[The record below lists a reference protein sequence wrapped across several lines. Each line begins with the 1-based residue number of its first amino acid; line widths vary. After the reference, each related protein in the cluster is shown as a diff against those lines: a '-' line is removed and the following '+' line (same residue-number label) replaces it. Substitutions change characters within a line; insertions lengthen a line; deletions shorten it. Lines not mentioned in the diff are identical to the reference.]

1 MIKYN
6 TNMDLAFLY
15 ERFLELRSVTTDTR
29 KVKEGDLFFALK
41 GPNFNGNTFADQA
54 LEMGAAFVIVDE
66 PEVVKDDRYLLVA
79 DVLTTLQDL
88 SNLHRR
94 TLGIPILAITGSNGK
109 TTTKEL
115 VNAVMS
121 KKYKTYATV
130 GNLNNHIGIPLTL
143 LAMDES
149 IEFGIVEMG
158 ANHQKEIASYC
169 SFVEPN
175 YGLINNVGKA
185 HLEGFGG
192 FEGVKKGK
200 GELYQYL
207 FETNGIAFIN
217 SKNEHLMEMSP
228 FESPVLYGR
237 NSDFYNAKFLKSD
250 PFVTFIAG
258 NEELVETK
266 LVGDY
271 NFDNILAA
279 LCIGKYFGV
288 PSIAANQAIEQY
300 DPTNNRSQIVKTEK
314 NEVIMDSYN
323 ANPTSMRAAI
333 ENFASMQ
340 KRNKVLIL
348 GDMYELG
355 EESETEHAN
364 IGALL
369 NLLTDSTIIIVG
381 KHMQAA
387 AKECASAHY
396 FETKADAVTYLEAN
410 PLVDRVILLKGSRGM
425 GLESL
430 MPAL

>member
-1 MIKYN
+1 
-6 TNMDLAFLY
+6 MDLAFLY
-15 ERFLELRSVTTDTR
+15 ESFLESRSVTTDTR
-29 KVKEGDLFFALK
+29 KVNTGDLFFALK
-41 GPNFNGNTFADQA
+41 GPNFNGNAFAEKA
-54 LEMGAAFVIVDE
+54 LEMGASFVIVDE
-66 PEVVKDDRYLLVA
+66 AEVVKNDRYILVD

-88 SNLHRR
+88 ANLHRR
-94 TLGIPILAITGSNGK
+94 TLGMPILAITGSNGK

-149 IEFGIVEMG
+149 TEFGIVEMG

-169 SFVEPN
+169 TIVEPN

-192 FEGVKKGK
+192 FEGVKIGK

-207 FETNGIAFIN
+207 FDTNGIAFIH
-217 SKNEHLMEMSP
+217 SKNEDLMGMSP
-228 FESPVLYGR
+228 FESPILYGR
-237 NSDFYNAKFLKSD
+237 NSDFYSAKFLKSD
-250 PFVTFIAG
+250 PFVAFIAG

-266 LVGDY
+266 LIGDY

-288 PSIAANQAIEQY
+288 PSIAANKAIEEY

-314 NEVIMDSYN
+314 NELILDSYN

-333 ENFASMQ
+333 ENFASLQ
-340 KRNKVLIL
+340 KGNKVLVL

-355 EESETEHAN
+355 EESEQEHAI

-369 NLLTDSTIIIVG
+369 NLLSDTKVILIG
-381 KHMQAA
+381 KHMRAA
-387 AKECASAHY
+387 FKECASAHY
-396 FETKADAVTYLEAN
+396 FETKDTAVEYLKGNLITEST
-410 PLVDRVILLKGSRGM
+410 ILLKGSRGM
-425 GLESL
+425 GLETLVSL
-430 MPAL
+430 F

>member
-1 MIKYN
+1 
-6 TNMDLAFLY
+6 MDLAFLY
-15 ERFLELRSVTTDTR
+15 ESFLESRSVTTDTR
-29 KVKEGDLFFALK
+29 KVKTGDLFFALK
-41 GPNFNGNTFADQA
+41 GPNFNGNTFAEKA
-54 LEMGAAFVIVDE
+54 LEMGASFVIVDE
-66 PEVVKDDRYLLVA
+66 AEVVKDDRYILVE
-79 DVLTTLQDL
+79 DVLTTLQEL
-88 SNLHRR
+88 ANLHRR
-94 TLGIPILAITGSNGK
+94 TLGMPILAITGSNGK

-169 SFVEPN
+169 TIVEPN

-207 FETNGIAFIN
+207 FKTNSIAFIH
-217 SKNEHLMEMSP
+217 SKNEDLMGMSL
-228 FESPVLYGR
+228 FESPILYGR

-250 PFVTFIAG
+250 PFVAFIAG

-266 LVGDY
+266 LIGDY

-288 PSIAANQAIEQY
+288 PSIAANKAIEEY

-314 NEVIMDSYN
+314 NELILDSYN

-333 ENFASMQ
+333 ENFASLQ
-340 KRNKVLIL
+340 KENKVLVL

-355 EESETEHAN
+355 EESEQEHAM

-369 NLLTDSTIIIVG
+369 NLLSDTKIILIG
-381 KHMQAA
+381 KHMKAA
-387 AKECASAHY
+387 FNECTSAQY
-396 FETKADAVTYLEAN
+396 FETKEAAVEYLKEN
-410 PLVDRVILLKGSRGM
+410 SILSSIILLKGSRGM
-425 GLESL
+425 GLETL
-430 MPAL
+430 APLF

>member
-1 MIKYN
+1 
-6 TNMDLAFLY
+6 MDLAFLY
-15 ERFLELRSVTTDTR
+15 ESFLESRSVTTDTR
-29 KVKEGDLFFALK
+29 KVKTGDLFFALK
-41 GPNFNGNTFADQA
+41 GPNFNGNTFAEKA
-54 LEMGAAFVIVDE
+54 LEMGASFVIVDDA
-66 PEVVKDDRYLLVA
+66 EVVKDDRYILVE
-79 DVLTTLQDL
+79 DVLTTLQEL
-88 SNLHRR
+88 ANLHRR
-94 TLGIPILAITGSNGK
+94 TLGVPILAITGSNGK

-169 SFVEPN
+169 TIVEPN

-207 FETNGIAFIN
+207 FKTNSIAFIH
-217 SKNEHLMEMSP
+217 SKNEDLMGMSL
-228 FESPVLYGR
+228 FESPILYGR

-250 PFVTFIAG
+250 PFVAFIAG

-266 LVGDY
+266 LIGDY

-288 PSIAANQAIEQY
+288 PSIAANKAIEEY

-314 NEVIMDSYN
+314 NELILDSYN

-333 ENFASMQ
+333 ENFASLQ
-340 KRNKVLIL
+340 KENKVLVL

-355 EESETEHAN
+355 EESEQEHAM

-369 NLLTDSTIIIVG
+369 NLLSDTKIILIG
-381 KHMQAA
+381 KHMKAA
-387 AKECASAHY
+387 FNECTSAQY
-396 FETKADAVTYLEAN
+396 FETKEAAVEYLKEN
-410 PLVDRVILLKGSRGM
+410 SILSSIILLKGSRGM
-425 GLESL
+425 GLETL
-430 MPAL
+430 APLF

>member
-1 MIKYN
+1 
-6 TNMDLAFLY
+6 MDLAFLY
-15 ERFLELRSVTTDTR
+15 ESFLESRSVTTDTR
-29 KVKEGDLFFALK
+29 KVKTGDLFFALK
-41 GPNFNGNTFADQA
+41 GPNFNGNTFAEKA
-54 LEMGAAFVIVDE
+54 LEMGASFVIVDE
-66 PEVVKDDRYLLVA
+66 AEVVKDDRYILVD
-79 DVLTTLQDL
+79 DVLTTLQEL
-88 SNLHRR
+88 ANLHRR
-94 TLGIPILAITGSNGK
+94 TLGMPILAITGSNGK

-169 SFVEPN
+169 TIVEPN

-207 FETNGIAFIN
+207 FKTNSIAFIH
-217 SKNEHLMEMSP
+217 SKNEDLMGMSL
-228 FESPVLYGR
+228 FESPILYGR

-250 PFVTFIAG
+250 PFVAFIAG

-266 LVGDY
+266 LIGDY

-288 PSIAANQAIEQY
+288 PSIAANKAIEEY

-314 NEVIMDSYN
+314 NELILDSYN

-333 ENFASMQ
+333 ENFASLQ
-340 KRNKVLIL
+340 KENKVLVL

-355 EESETEHAN
+355 EESEQEHAM

-369 NLLTDSTIIIVG
+369 NLLSDTKIILIG
-381 KHMQAA
+381 KHMKAA
-387 AKECASAHY
+387 FNECTSAQY
-396 FETKADAVTYLEAN
+396 FETKEAAVEYLKEN
-410 PLVDRVILLKGSRGM
+410 SILSSIILLKGSRGM
-425 GLESL
+425 GLETL
-430 MPAL
+430 APLF

>member
-1 MIKYN
+1 ME
-6 TNMDLAFLY
+6 LAFLY
-15 ERFLELRSVTTDTR
+15 ESFLESRSVTTDTR
-29 KVKEGDLFFALK
+29 KVKAGDLFFALK
-41 GPNFNGNTFADQA
+41 GPTFNGNTFAEKA
-54 LEMGAAFVIVDE
+54 LEMGASYVIVDE
-66 PEVVKDDRYLLVA
+66 ADVVKDDRYVLVD
-79 DVLTTLQDL
+79 DVLTTLQQL
-88 SNLHRR
+88 ANLHRR

-169 SFVEPN
+169 SFAEPN

-207 FETNGIAFIN
+207 LETNGIAFIN
-217 SKNEHLMEMSP
+217 SRNEDLMGMSP

-237 NSDFYNAKFLKSD
+237 SSDFYNAKFLKSD

-266 LVGDY
+266 LIGDY

-288 PSIAANQAIEQY
+288 PSIAANKAIEEY
-300 DPTNNRSQIVKTEK
+300 DPTNNRSQIMKTEK
-314 NEVIMDSYN
+314 NELILDSYN

-333 ENFASMQ
+333 ENFASLQ
-340 KRNKVLIL
+340 KANKVLIL

-355 EESETEHAN
+355 EESEQEHAT

-369 NLLTDSTIIIVG
+369 NLLTDTKVILIG
-381 KHMQAA
+381 KYMHAA
-387 AKECASAHY
+387 HKECASAQHY
-396 FETKADAVTYLEAN
+396 ETKDAAVEYFKEHPIAEST
-410 PLVDRVILLKGSRGM
+410 ILLKGSRGM
-425 GLESL
+425 GLETL
-430 MPAL
+430 VPLF

>member
-1 MIKYN
+1 
-6 TNMDLAFLY
+6 MDLAFLY
-15 ERFLELRSVTTDTR
+15 ESFLEHRSVTTDTR
-29 KVKEGDLFFALK
+29 KVKAGDLFFALK
-41 GPNFNGNTFADQA
+41 GPNFNGNTFAEKA

-66 PEVVKDDRYLLVA
+66 GEVVKDDRYILVE
-79 DVLTTLQDL
+79 DVLTTLQQL
-88 SNLHRR
+88 ANLHRR
-94 TLGIPILAITGSNGK
+94 TLGMPILAITGSNGK

-149 IEFGIVEMG
+149 VEFGIVEMG

-169 SFVEPN
+169 TIVEPN

-207 FETNGIAFIN
+207 FDTNGIAFIH
-217 SKNEHLMEMSP
+217 SRNEDLMEMSP
-228 FESPVLYGR
+228 FESPILYGR
-237 NSDFYNAKFLKSD
+237 SSDFYNAKFLKSD

-266 LVGDY
+266 LIGDY

-288 PSIAANQAIEQY
+288 PSIAANKAIEEY
-300 DPTNNRSQIVKTEK
+300 DPTNNRSQIVKTAT
-314 NEVIMDSYN
+314 NELILDSYN

-333 ENFASMQ
+333 ENFASLQ
-340 KRNKVLIL
+340 KKNKVLVL

-355 EESETEHAN
+355 EESEQEHAT
-364 IGALL
+364 IGVLL
-369 NLLTDSTIIIVG
+369 NLLSDTRIILIG
-381 KHMQAA
+381 QHMHAA
-387 AKECASAHY
+387 FKECSSAHY
-396 FETKADAVTYLEAN
+396 FETKDRAVEFIKAHPITEST
-410 PLVDRVILLKGSRGM
+410 VLLKGSRGM
-425 GLESL
+425 GLETL
-430 MPAL
+430 APLF

>member
-1 MIKYN
+1 
-6 TNMDLAFLY
+6 MDLAFLY
-15 ERFLELRSVTTDTR
+15 ESFLESRSVTTDTR
-29 KVKEGDLFFALK
+29 KVKSGDLFFALK
-41 GPNFNGNTFADQA
+41 GPNFNGNTFASTA
-54 LEMGAAFVIVDE
+54 LEMGASFVIVDE
-66 PEVVKDDRYLLVA
+66 AEVVKDDRYILVD

-88 SNLHRR
+88 ANLHRR
-94 TLGIPILAITGSNGK
+94 TLGMPILAITGSNGK

-169 SFVEPN
+169 TYVEPN

-207 FETNGIAFIN
+207 FDTNGIAFIN
-217 SKNEHLMEMSP
+217 SRNEDLMGMSP
-228 FESPVLYGR
+228 FESPILYGR
-237 NSDFYNAKFLKSD
+237 SSDYYNAKFLKSD

-266 LVGDY
+266 LIGDY

-288 PSIAANQAIEQY
+288 PSIAANKAIEEY

-314 NEVIMDSYN
+314 NELILDSYN

-333 ENFASMQ
+333 ENFASLQ
-340 KRNKVLIL
+340 KTNKVLVL

-355 EESETEHAN
+355 EESEQEHAL

-369 NLLTDSTIIIVG
+369 NVLTDTKVILIG
-381 KHMQAA
+381 QHMQAA
-387 AKECASAHY
+387 FKECTSAHY
-396 FETKADAVTYLEAN
+396 FETKDTAVEYLTAN
-410 PLVDRVILLKGSRGM
+410 PVTASTILLKGSRGM
-425 GLESL
+425 GLETL
-430 MPAL
+430 MPLF

>member
-1 MIKYN
+1 
-6 TNMDLAFLY
+6 MDLAFLY
-15 ERFLELRSVTTDTR
+15 ESFLESRSVTTDTR
-29 KVKEGDLFFALK
+29 KVNTGDLFFALK
-41 GPNFNGNTFADQA
+41 GPNFNGNAFAEKA
-54 LEMGAAFVIVDE
+54 LEMGASFVIVDE
-66 PEVVKDDRYLLVA
+66 AEVVKDDRYILVD

-88 SNLHRR
+88 ANLHRR
-94 TLGIPILAITGSNGK
+94 TLGMPILAITGSNGK

-149 IEFGIVEMG
+149 TEFGIVEMG

-169 SFVEPN
+169 TIVEPN

-192 FEGVKKGK
+192 FEGVKIGK

-207 FETNGIAFIN
+207 FDTNGIAFIH
-217 SKNEHLMEMSP
+217 SKNEDLMGMSP
-228 FESPVLYGR
+228 FESPILYGR
-237 NSDFYNAKFLKSD
+237 NSDFYSAKFLKSD
-250 PFVTFIAG
+250 PFVAFIAG

-266 LVGDY
+266 LIGDY

-288 PSIAANQAIEQY
+288 PSIAANQAIEEY

-314 NEVIMDSYN
+314 NELILDSYN

-333 ENFASMQ
+333 ENFASLQ
-340 KRNKVLIL
+340 KGNKVLVL

-355 EESETEHAN
+355 EESEQEHAI

-369 NLLTDSTIIIVG
+369 NLLSDTKVILIG
-381 KHMQAA
+381 KHMRAA
-387 AKECASAHY
+387 FKECASAHY
-396 FETKADAVTYLEAN
+396 FETKDTAVEYLKGNLITEST
-410 PLVDRVILLKGSRGM
+410 ILLKGSRGM
-425 GLESL
+425 GLETL
-430 MPAL
+430 VPLF

>member
-1 MIKYN
+1 ME
-6 TNMDLAFLY
+6 LAFLY
-15 ERFLELRSVTTDTR
+15 ESFLEHRAVTTDTR
-29 KVKEGDLFFALK
+29 KVKPNDLFFALK
-41 GPNFNGNTFADQA
+41 GPNFNGNTFAATA
-54 LEMGAAFVIVDE
+54 LEMGASYVIVDE
-66 PEVVKDDRYLLVA
+66 PEVVKDDRYVLVE
-79 DVLTTLQDL
+79 DVLTTFQQLA
-88 SNLHRR
+88 NLHRK

-143 LAMDES
+143 LAMDET

-207 FETNGIAFIN
+207 LETNGIAFIN
-217 SKNEHLMEMSP
+217 SRNEHLMEMSP
-228 FESPVLYGR
+228 FESPVLYGKS
-237 NSDFYNAKFLKSD
+237 SDFYNAKFLKSD
-250 PFVTFIAG
+250 PFVTFVAG

-266 LVGDY
+266 LIGDY

-288 PSIAANQAIEQY
+288 PSIAANQSIEQY
-300 DPTNNRSQIVKTEK
+300 DPTNNRSQIANTAH
-314 NEVIMDSYN
+314 NEVILDSYN

-333 ENFASMQ
+333 ENFASMN
-340 KRNKVLIL
+340 KENKVLIL

-355 EESETEHAN
+355 EESALEHTT
-364 IGALL
+364 IGAIL
-369 NLLTDSTIIIVG
+369 NLLTDTKIILVG
-381 KHMQAA
+381 KHMKAA
-387 AKECASAHY
+387 YAECASAHY
-396 FETKADAVTYLEAN
+396 FETKPEVQAYLESN
-410 PLVDRVILLKGSRGM
+410 PLTASTILLKGSRGM

-430 MPAL
+430 MPVL

>member
-1 MIKYN
+1 ME
-6 TNMDLAFLY
+6 LAFLY
-15 ERFLELRSVTTDTR
+15 ESFLESRSVTTDTR
-29 KVKEGDLFFALK
+29 KVKNGDLFFALK
-41 GPNFNGNTFADQA
+41 GPNFNGNTFAATA
-54 LEMGAAFVIVDE
+54 LEMGAAYVVVDE
-66 PEVVKDDRYLLVA
+66 AEVVQDDRYVLVD
-79 DVLTTLQDL
+79 DVLTTLQQL
-88 SNLHRR
+88 ANLHRR

-228 FESPVLYGR
+228 FEAPILYGR

-250 PFVTFIAG
+250 PFVAFIAG

-314 NEVIMDSYN
+314 NEVILDSYN

-333 ENFASMQ
+333 ENFASLQ
-340 KRNKVLIL
+340 KENKVVIL

-355 EESETEHAN
+355 EESEVEHAN

-369 NLLTDSTIIIVG
+369 NLLTDTKIILIG
-381 KHMQAA
+381 KNMAA
-387 AKECASAHY
+387 ASKECTAAAY
-396 FETKADAVTYLEAN
+396 MDTKEAAVN
-410 PLVDRVILLKGSRGM
+410 FLVSNQILNSTILLKGSRGM

-430 MPAL
+430 MPLL

>member
-1 MIKYN
+1 
-6 TNMDLAFLY
+6 MDLAFLY
-15 ERFLELRSVTTDTR
+15 ETFLESRSVTTDTR
-29 KVKEGDLFFALK
+29 KVKAGDLFFALK
-41 GPNFNGNTFADQA
+41 GPNFNGNAFAEKA
-54 LEMGAAFVIVDE
+54 LEMGAVYAIVDE
-66 PEVVKDDRYLLVA
+66 ADVVKDDRYVLVD
-79 DVLTTLQDL
+79 DVLTTLQQL
-88 SNLHRR
+88 ANLHRR
-94 TLGIPILAITGSNGK
+94 TLGMPILAITGSNGK

-169 SFVEPN
+169 TIVEPN

-207 FETNGIAFIN
+207 FDTNGIAFIN
-217 SKNEHLMEMSP
+217 ARNEDLMGMSP

-237 NSDFYNAKFLKSD
+237 ASDFYNAKFLKSD
-250 PFVTFIAG
+250 PFVAFIAG
-258 NEELVETK
+258 NEELVESK
-266 LVGDY
+266 LIGDY

-279 LCIGKYFGV
+279 LCVGKYFGV
-288 PSIAANQAIEQY
+288 PSIAANKAIEEY

-314 NEVIMDSYN
+314 NELILDSYN

-333 ENFASMQ
+333 ENFASLQ
-340 KRNKVLIL
+340 KQNKVVVL

-355 EESETEHAN
+355 EESEQEHTT

-369 NLLTDSTIIIVG
+369 NLLTDTKVILIG
-381 KHMQAA
+381 KHMSAA
-387 AKECASAHY
+387 HKECSASHY
-396 FETKADAVTYLEAN
+396 FETKDSAVEYLQAN
-410 PLVDRVILLKGSRGM
+410 PVVESTILLKGSRGM
-425 GLESL
+425 GLETL
-430 MPAL
+430 VPVF

>member
-1 MIKYN
+1 
-6 TNMDLAFLY
+6 MDLAFLY
-15 ERFLELRSVTTDTR
+15 ESFLESRSVTTDTR
-29 KVKEGDLFFALK
+29 KVNTGDLFFALK
-41 GPNFNGNTFADQA
+41 GPNFNGNAFAEKA
-54 LEMGAAFVIVDE
+54 LEMGASFVIVDE
-66 PEVVKDDRYLLVA
+66 AEVVKDDRYILVD

-88 SNLHRR
+88 ANLHRR
-94 TLGIPILAITGSNGK
+94 TLGMPILAITGSNGK

-149 IEFGIVEMG
+149 TEFGIVEMG

-169 SFVEPN
+169 TIVEPN

-192 FEGVKKGK
+192 FEGVKIGK

-207 FETNGIAFIN
+207 FDTNGIAFIH
-217 SKNEHLMEMSP
+217 SKNEDLMGMSP
-228 FESPVLYGR
+228 FESPILYGR
-237 NSDFYNAKFLKSD
+237 NSDFYSAKFLKSD
-250 PFVTFIAG
+250 PFVAFIAG

-266 LVGDY
+266 LIGDY

-288 PSIAANQAIEQY
+288 PSIAANKAIEEY

-314 NEVIMDSYN
+314 NELILDSYN

-333 ENFASMQ
+333 ENFASLQ
-340 KRNKVLIL
+340 KGNKVLVL

-355 EESETEHAN
+355 EESEQEHAI

-369 NLLTDSTIIIVG
+369 NLLSDTKVILIG
-381 KHMQAA
+381 KHMRAA
-387 AKECASAHY
+387 FKECASAHY
-396 FETKADAVTYLEAN
+396 FETKDTAVEYLKGNLITEST
-410 PLVDRVILLKGSRGM
+410 ILLKGSRGM
-425 GLESL
+425 GLETLISL
-430 MPAL
+430 F

>member
-1 MIKYN
+1 
-6 TNMDLAFLY
+6 MDLAFLY
-15 ERFLELRSVTTDTR
+15 ESFLESRSVTTDTR
-29 KVKEGDLFFALK
+29 KVNTGDLFFALK
-41 GPNFNGNTFADQA
+41 GPNFNGNAFAEKA
-54 LEMGAAFVIVDE
+54 LEMGASFVIVDE
-66 PEVVKDDRYLLVA
+66 AEVVKDDRYILVD

-88 SNLHRR
+88 ANLHRR
-94 TLGIPILAITGSNGK
+94 TLGMPILAITGSNGK

-149 IEFGIVEMG
+149 TEFGIVEMG

-169 SFVEPN
+169 TIVEPN

-192 FEGVKKGK
+192 FEGVKIGK

-207 FETNGIAFIN
+207 FDTNGIAFIH
-217 SKNEHLMEMSP
+217 SKNEDLMGMSP
-228 FESPVLYGR
+228 FESPILYGR
-237 NSDFYNAKFLKSD
+237 NSDFYSAKFLKSD
-250 PFVTFIAG
+250 PFVAFIAG

-266 LVGDY
+266 LIGDY

-288 PSIAANQAIEQY
+288 PSIAANKAIEEY

-314 NEVIMDSYN
+314 NELILDSYN

-333 ENFASMQ
+333 ENFASLQ
-340 KRNKVLIL
+340 KGNKVLVL

-355 EESETEHAN
+355 EESEQEHAI

-369 NLLTDSTIIIVG
+369 NLLSDTKVILIG
-381 KHMQAA
+381 KHMRAA
-387 AKECASAHY
+387 FKECASAHY
-396 FETKADAVTYLEAN
+396 FETKDTAVEYLKGNLITEST
-410 PLVDRVILLKGSRGM
+410 ILLKGSRGM
-425 GLESL
+425 GLETLVSL
-430 MPAL
+430 F

>member
-1 MIKYN
+1 
-6 TNMDLAFLY
+6 MDLAFLY
-15 ERFLELRSVTTDTR
+15 ESFLESRSVTTDTR
-29 KVKEGDLFFALK
+29 KVKTGDLFFALK
-41 GPNFNGNTFADQA
+41 GPNFNGNTFAEKA
-54 LEMGAAFVIVDE
+54 LEMGASFVIVDE
-66 PEVVKDDRYLLVA
+66 AEVVKDDRYILVD
-79 DVLTTLQDL
+79 DVLTTLQEL
-88 SNLHRR
+88 ANLHRR
-94 TLGIPILAITGSNGK
+94 TLGVPILAITGSNGK

-169 SFVEPN
+169 TIVEPN

-207 FETNGIAFIN
+207 FKTNSIAFIH
-217 SKNEHLMEMSP
+217 SKNEDLMGMSL
-228 FESPVLYGR
+228 FESPILYGR

-250 PFVTFIAG
+250 PFVAFIAG

-266 LVGDY
+266 LIGDY

-288 PSIAANQAIEQY
+288 PSIAANKAIEEY

-314 NEVIMDSYN
+314 NELILDSYN

-333 ENFASMQ
+333 ENFASLQ
-340 KRNKVLIL
+340 KENKVLVL

-355 EESETEHAN
+355 EESEQEHAM

-369 NLLTDSTIIIVG
+369 NLLSDTKIILIG
-381 KHMQAA
+381 KHMKAA
-387 AKECASAHY
+387 FNECTSAQY
-396 FETKADAVTYLEAN
+396 FETKEAAVEYLKEN
-410 PLVDRVILLKGSRGM
+410 SILSSIILLKGSRGM
-425 GLESL
+425 GLETL
-430 MPAL
+430 APLF

>member
-1 MIKYN
+1 
-6 TNMDLAFLY
+6 MDLAFLY
-15 ERFLELRSVTTDTR
+15 ESFLEHRSVTTDTR
-29 KVKEGDLFFALK
+29 KVKAGDLFFALK
-41 GPNFNGNTFADQA
+41 GPNFNGNAFAEKA
-54 LEMGAAFVIVDE
+54 LDMGAVFVIVDE
-66 PEVVKDDRYLLVA
+66 AEVVKDDRYILVE
-79 DVLTTLQDL
+79 DVLTTLQQL
-88 SNLHRR
+88 ANLHRR
-94 TLGIPILAITGSNGK
+94 TLGMPILAITGSNGK

-149 IEFGIVEMG
+149 VEFGIVEMG

-169 SFVEPN
+169 TIVEPN

-207 FETNGIAFIN
+207 FDTNGIAFIH
-217 SKNEHLMEMSP
+217 SRNEDLMEMSP
-228 FESPVLYGR
+228 FESPILYGR
-237 NSDFYNAKFLKSD
+237 SSDFYNAKFLKSD

-266 LVGDY
+266 LIGDY

-288 PSIAANQAIEQY
+288 PSIAANKAIEEY
-300 DPTNNRSQIVKTEK
+300 DPTNNRSQIVKTAT
-314 NEVIMDSYN
+314 NELILDSYN

-333 ENFASMQ
+333 ENFASLQ
-340 KRNKVLIL
+340 KKNKVLVL

-355 EESETEHAN
+355 EESEQEHAT

-369 NLLTDSTIIIVG
+369 NLLSDTKIILIG
-381 KHMQAA
+381 QHMNAA
-387 AKECASAHY
+387 FKECSSAQY
-396 FETKADAVTYLEAN
+396 FETKDRT
-410 PLVDRVILLKGSRGM
+410 VDFLKEHPITESTILLKGSRGM
-425 GLESL
+425 GLETL
-430 MPAL
+430 APLF

>member
-1 MIKYN
+1 
-6 TNMDLAFLY
+6 MDLAFLY
-15 ERFLELRSVTTDTR
+15 ESFLESRSVTTDTR
-29 KVKEGDLFFALK
+29 KVNTGDLFFALK
-41 GPNFNGNTFADQA
+41 GPNFNGNAFAEKA
-54 LEMGAAFVIVDE
+54 LEMGASFVIVDE
-66 PEVVKDDRYLLVA
+66 AEVVKDDRYILVD

-88 SNLHRR
+88 ANLHRR
-94 TLGIPILAITGSNGK
+94 TLGMPILAITGSNGK

-149 IEFGIVEMG
+149 TEFGIVEMG

-169 SFVEPN
+169 TIVEPN

-192 FEGVKKGK
+192 FEGVKIGK

-207 FETNGIAFIN
+207 FDTNGIAFIH
-217 SKNEHLMEMSP
+217 SKNEDLMGMSP
-228 FESPVLYGR
+228 FESPILYGR
-237 NSDFYNAKFLKSD
+237 NSDFYSAKFLKSD
-250 PFVTFIAG
+250 PFVAFIAG

-266 LVGDY
+266 LIGDY

-288 PSIAANQAIEQY
+288 PSIAANKAIEEY

-314 NEVIMDSYN
+314 NELILDSYN

-333 ENFASMQ
+333 ENFASLQ
-340 KRNKVLIL
+340 KGNKVLVL

-355 EESETEHAN
+355 EESEQEHAI

-369 NLLTDSTIIIVG
+369 NLLSDTKVILIG
-381 KHMQAA
+381 KHMRAA
-387 AKECASAHY
+387 FKECASAHY
-396 FETKADAVTYLEAN
+396 FETKDTAVEYLKGNLITEST
-410 PLVDRVILLKGSRGM
+410 ILLKGSRGM
-425 GLESL
+425 GLETL
-430 MPAL
+430 VPLF

>member
-1 MIKYN
+1 ME
-6 TNMDLAFLY
+6 LAFLY
-15 ERFLELRSVTTDTR
+15 ESFLEHRAVTTDTR
-29 KVKEGDLFFALK
+29 KVKPNDLFFALK
-41 GPNFNGNTFADQA
+41 GPNFNGNTFAATA
-54 LEMGAAFVIVDE
+54 LEMGASYVVVDE
-66 PEVVKDDRYLLVA
+66 PEVVKDDRYVLVD
-79 DVLTTLQDL
+79 DVLTTLQQL
-88 SNLHRR
+88 ANLHRK

-143 LAMDES
+143 LAMDET

-207 FETNGIAFIN
+207 LDTNGIAFIN
-217 SKNEHLMEMSP
+217 SRNEHLMEMSP

-237 NSDFYNAKFLKSD
+237 SSDFYNAKFLKSD
-250 PFVTFIAG
+250 PFVTFVAG
-258 NEELVETK
+258 NEELVETR
-266 LVGDY
+266 LIGDY

-300 DPTNNRSQIVKTEK
+300 DPTNNRSQIAKTAH
-314 NEVIMDSYN
+314 NEVILDSYN

-333 ENFASMQ
+333 ENFASLN
-340 KRNKVLIL
+340 KENKVLIL

-355 EESETEHAN
+355 EESALEHTT
-364 IGALL
+364 IGAIL
-369 NLLTDSTIIIVG
+369 NLLPDTKIILVG
-381 KHMQAA
+381 KHMKAA
-387 AKECASAHY
+387 YVECASANY
-396 FETKADAVTYLEAN
+396 FETKPEVHAYLEAN
-410 PLVDRVILLKGSRGM
+410 PLTESTILLKGSRGM

-430 MPAL
+430 MPVL

>member
-1 MIKYN
+1 
-6 TNMDLAFLY
+6 MDLAFLY
-15 ERFLELRSVTTDTR
+15 ESFLEHRSVTTDTR
-29 KVKEGDLFFALK
+29 KVKPGDLFFALK
-41 GPNFNGNTFADQA
+41 GPNFNGNTFAEKA
-54 LEMGAAFVIVDE
+54 LEMGASFVIVDE
-66 PEVVKDDRYLLVA
+66 AEVVKDDRYILVE
-79 DVLTTLQDL
+79 DVLTTLQEL
-88 SNLHRR
+88 ANLHRR
-94 TLGIPILAITGSNGK
+94 TLGMPILAITGSNGK

-169 SFVEPN
+169 TIVEPN

-207 FETNGIAFIN
+207 FDTNGIAFIN
-217 SKNEHLMEMSP
+217 SRNEDLMEMSP
-228 FESPVLYGR
+228 FESPILYGR
-237 NSDFYNAKFLKSD
+237 SSDYYNAKFLKSD

-258 NEELVETK
+258 NEELVEAK
-266 LVGDY
+266 LIGDY

-288 PSIAANQAIEQY
+288 PSIAANKAIEDY

-314 NEVIMDSYN
+314 NELILDSYN

-333 ENFASMQ
+333 ENFASLQ
-340 KRNKVLIL
+340 KSNKVLVL

-355 EESETEHAN
+355 EDSEQEHAT

-369 NLLTDSTIIIVG
+369 NLLSDTKVILIG
-381 KHMQAA
+381 QHMQAA
-387 AKECASAHY
+387 FKECAAAHY
-396 FETKADAVTYLEAN
+396 FETKDRAVEYLNTHPVTAST
-410 PLVDRVILLKGSRGM
+410 ILLKGSRGM
-425 GLESL
+425 GLETL
-430 MPAL
+430 MPLF

>member
-1 MIKYN
+1 ME
-6 TNMDLAFLY
+6 LAFLY
-15 ERFLELRSVTTDTR
+15 EQFMELRSVTTDTR
-29 KVKEGDLFFALK
+29 KIKKGDLFFALK
-41 GPNFNGNTFADQA
+41 GPSFDGNTFADTA
-54 LEMGAAFVIVDE
+54 LEMGAAFVIVDN
-66 PEVVKDDRYLLVA
+66 PEVVKDDRYLLVD
-79 DVLTTLQDL
+79 DVLTTLQQL
-88 SNLHRR
+88 ANLHRR

-115 VNAVMS
+115 VNVVMR

-158 ANHQKEIASYC
+158 ANHQREIASYC
-169 SFVEPN
+169 SYVEPN

-192 FEGVKKGK
+192 FEGVKIGK

-207 FETNGIAFIN
+207 FDTNGIAFIH

-228 FESPVLYGR
+228 FENPVLYGR
-237 NSDFYNAKFLKSD
+237 NSDYYNAKFLKSD
-250 PFVTFIAG
+250 PFVALIAG
-258 NEELVETK
+258 NEELVESK
-266 LVGDY
+266 LIGDY

-288 PSIAANQAIEQY
+288 PSIAANAAIEEY

-314 NEVIMDSYN
+314 NELILDSYN

-340 KRNKVLIL
+340 KPNKVIVV

-355 EESETEHAN
+355 EESAVEHAT

-369 NLLTDSTIIIVG
+369 KLLTDTKVILVG
-381 KHMQAA
+381 MHMAA
-387 AKECASAHY
+387 AFKECDTASY
-396 FETKADAVTYLEAN
+396 FERKEAVVAYLEAN
-410 PLVDRVILLKGSRGM
+410 PITDSTVLLKGSRGM
-425 GLESL
+425 GLETL
-430 MPAL
+430 VPML

>member
-1 MIKYN
+1 ME
-6 TNMDLAFLY
+6 LAFLY
-15 ERFLELRSVTTDTR
+15 ESFLESRSITTDTR
-29 KVKEGDLFFALK
+29 KVQAGDLFFALK
-41 GPNFNGNTFADQA
+41 GPNFNGNTFAETA
-54 LEMGAAFVIVDE
+54 LEMGAAYVIVDE
-66 PEVVKDDRYLLVA
+66 AEVVKDDRYVLVD
-79 DVLTTLQDL
+79 DVLTTLQQL

-158 ANHQKEIASYC
+158 ANHQKEIESYC

-200 GELYQYL
+200 GELYRYL
-207 FETNGIAFIN
+207 LETNGIAFIN

-228 FESPVLYGR
+228 FETPVLYGR

-250 PFVTFIAG
+250 PFVAFVAG

-314 NEVIMDSYN
+314 NEVILDSYN

-333 ENFASMQ
+333 ENFASLQ
-340 KRNKVLIL
+340 KENKVLIL

-355 EESETEHAN
+355 EESEVEHAT
-364 IGALL
+364 IGVLL
-369 NLLTDSTIIIVG
+369 NVLTDTKIILIG
-381 KHMQAA
+381 TNMSAA
-387 AKECASAHY
+387 SKECAAATY
-396 FETKADAVTYLEAN
+396 METKELAVN
-410 PLVDRVILLKGSRGM
+410 FLVTNQISNSTVLLKGSRGM

-430 MPAL
+430 MPLL

>member
-1 MIKYN
+1 ME
-6 TNMDLAFLY
+6 LAFLY
-15 ERFLELRSVTTDTR
+15 EQFLELRSVTTDTR
-29 KVKEGDLFFALK
+29 KIKQGDIFFALK
-41 GPNFNGNTFADQA
+41 GPSFDGNTFADKA
-54 LEMGAAFVIVDE
+54 LEMGAAFVIVDN
-66 PEVVKDDRYLLVA
+66 PAVVKDDRYLLVD
-79 DVLTTLQDL
+79 DVLTTLQQL
-88 SNLHRR
+88 AKLHRR

-158 ANHQKEIASYC
+158 ANHQREIASYC
-169 SFVEPN
+169 TYVEPN

-207 FETNGIAFIN
+207 FETNGIAFIH
-217 SKNEHLMEMSP
+217 SKNEDLMGMSP

-237 NSDFYNAKFLKSD
+237 NSDYYNAKFLKSD

-266 LVGDY
+266 LIGDY

-288 PSIAANQAIEQY
+288 PSIAANAAIEAY
-300 DPTNNRSQIVKTEK
+300 DPTNNRSQIVKTDK
-314 NEVIMDSYN
+314 NELILDSYN

-333 ENFASMQ
+333 ENFASIQ
-340 KRNKVLIL
+340 KENKVIIL

-355 EESETEHAN
+355 EDSQVEHAT

-369 NLLTDSTIIIVG
+369 KLLSDTNVILIG
-381 KHMQAA
+381 KHMGAA
-387 AKECASAHY
+387 FKECDTAHY
-396 FETKADAVTYLEAN
+396 FETKLAAVEYLEAN
-410 PLVDRVILLKGSRGM
+410 PVIHSTVLLKGSRGM
-425 GLESL
+425 GLETL
-430 MPAL
+430 VPLF

>member
-1 MIKYN
+1 
-6 TNMDLAFLY
+6 MDLAFLY
-15 ERFLELRSVTTDTR
+15 ESFLESRSVTTDTR
-29 KVKEGDLFFALK
+29 KVNTGDLFFALK
-41 GPNFNGNTFADQA
+41 GPNFNGNAFAEKA
-54 LEMGAAFVIVDE
+54 LEMGASFVIVDE
-66 PEVVKDDRYLLVA
+66 AEVVKDDRYILVD

-88 SNLHRR
+88 ANLHRR
-94 TLGIPILAITGSNGK
+94 TLGMPILAITGSNGK

-149 IEFGIVEMG
+149 TEFGIVEMG

-169 SFVEPN
+169 TIVEPN

-192 FEGVKKGK
+192 FEGVKIGK

-207 FETNGIAFIN
+207 FDKNGIAFIH
-217 SKNEHLMEMSP
+217 SKNEDLMGMSP
-228 FESPVLYGR
+228 FESPILYGR
-237 NSDFYNAKFLKSD
+237 NSDFYTAKFLKSD
-250 PFVTFIAG
+250 PFVAFIAG

-266 LVGDY
+266 LIGDY

-288 PSIAANQAIEQY
+288 PSIAANKAIEEY

-314 NEVIMDSYN
+314 NELILDSYN

-333 ENFASMQ
+333 ENFASLQ
-340 KRNKVLIL
+340 KGNKVLVL

-355 EESETEHAN
+355 EESEQEHAS

-369 NLLTDSTIIIVG
+369 NLLSDTKVILIG
-381 KHMQAA
+381 KHMRAA
-387 AKECASAHY
+387 FKECASAHY
-396 FETKADAVTYLEAN
+396 FETKDSAVEYLKGN
-410 PLVDRVILLKGSRGM
+410 PITESTILLKGSRGM
-425 GLESL
+425 GLETL
-430 MPAL
+430 VPLF

>member
-1 MIKYN
+1 
-6 TNMDLAFLY
+6 MDLAFLY
-15 ERFLELRSVTTDTR
+15 ESFLEHRSVTTDTR
-29 KVKEGDLFFALK
+29 KVKAGDLFFALK
-41 GPNFNGNTFADQA
+41 GPNFNGNAFAEKA
-54 LEMGAAFVIVDE
+54 LDMGAVFVIVDE
-66 PEVVKDDRYLLVA
+66 AEVIKDDRYILVE
-79 DVLTTLQDL
+79 DVLTTLQQL
-88 SNLHRR
+88 ANLHRR
-94 TLGIPILAITGSNGK
+94 TLGMPILAITGSNGK

-149 IEFGIVEMG
+149 VEFGIVEMG

-169 SFVEPN
+169 TIVEPN

-207 FETNGIAFIN
+207 FDTNGIAFIH
-217 SKNEHLMEMSP
+217 SRNEDLMEMSP
-228 FESPVLYGR
+228 FESPILYGR
-237 NSDFYNAKFLKSD
+237 SSDFYNAKFLKSD

-266 LVGDY
+266 LIGDY

-288 PSIAANQAIEQY
+288 PSIAANKAIEEY
-300 DPTNNRSQIVKTEK
+300 DPTNNRSQIVKTAT
-314 NEVIMDSYN
+314 NELILDSYN

-333 ENFASMQ
+333 ENFASLQ
-340 KRNKVLIL
+340 KKNKVLVL

-355 EESETEHAN
+355 EESEQEHAT

-369 NLLTDSTIIIVG
+369 NLLSDTKIILIG
-381 KHMQAA
+381 QHMNAA
-387 AKECASAHY
+387 FKECSSAQY
-396 FETKADAVTYLEAN
+396 FETKDRT
-410 PLVDRVILLKGSRGM
+410 VDFLKEHPITESTILLKGSRGM
-425 GLESL
+425 GLETL
-430 MPAL
+430 APLF

>member
-1 MIKYN
+1 ME
-6 TNMDLAFLY
+6 LAFLY
-15 ERFLELRSVTTDTR
+15 ESFLESRSVTTDTR
-29 KVKEGDLFFALK
+29 KVKAGDLFFALK
-41 GPNFNGNTFADQA
+41 GPNFNGNTFAATA
-54 LEMGAAFVIVDE
+54 LEMGAAYVVVDE
-66 PEVVKDDRYLLVA
+66 AEVVKDDRYILVD
-79 DVLTTLQDL
+79 DVLTTLQQL

-143 LAMDES
+143 LAMDEN

-250 PFVTFIAG
+250 PFVAFIAG

-288 PSIAANQAIEQY
+288 PSIAANHAIEEY
-300 DPTNNRSQIVKTEK
+300 DPTNNRSQIVKTER
-314 NEVIMDSYN
+314 NEVILDSYN

-333 ENFASMQ
+333 ENFASLQ
-340 KRNKVLIL
+340 KDNKVVIL

-355 EESETEHAN
+355 EESELEHAT

-369 NLLTDSTIIIVG
+369 CLLTDTRIILIG
-381 KHMQAA
+381 KHMLAA
-387 AKECASAHY
+387 SKECASAIY
-396 FETKADAVTYLEAN
+396 METKESAVDYLTTSPVLN
-410 PLVDRVILLKGSRGM
+410 STILLKGSRGM

-430 MPAL
+430 IPLL

>member
-1 MIKYN
+1 
-6 TNMDLAFLY
+6 MDLAFLY
-15 ERFLELRSVTTDTR
+15 ESFLEHRSVTTDTR
-29 KVKEGDLFFALK
+29 KVKSGDLFFALK
-41 GPNFNGNTFADQA
+41 GPNFNGNAFAEKA
-54 LEMGAAFVIVDE
+54 LEMGASFVIVDE
-66 PEVVKDDRYLLVA
+66 AEVVKDDRYVLVE

-88 SNLHRR
+88 ANLHRR
-94 TLGIPILAITGSNGK
+94 TLGMPILAITGSNGK

-158 ANHQKEIASYC
+158 ANHQKEIESYC
-169 SFVEPN
+169 TIVEPN

-207 FETNGIAFIN
+207 FDTNGLAFIN
-217 SKNEHLMEMSP
+217 SRNEDLMEMSP
-228 FESPVLYGR
+228 FESPILYGR
-237 NSDFYNAKFLKSD
+237 SSDYYNAKFLKSD

-266 LVGDY
+266 LIGDY

-288 PSIAANQAIEQY
+288 PSIAANKAIEEY

-314 NEVIMDSYN
+314 NELILDSYN

-333 ENFASMQ
+333 ENFASLQ
-340 KRNKVLIL
+340 KTNKVLVL

-355 EESETEHAN
+355 EESEQEHAI

-369 NLLTDSTIIIVG
+369 NLLSDTKVVLIG
-381 KHMQAA
+381 QHMKAA
-387 AKECASAHY
+387 FKECSSAHY
-396 FETKADAVTYLEAN
+396 FETKDSAVEYLNAN
-410 PLVDRVILLKGSRGM
+410 PITASTILLKGSRGM
-425 GLESL
+425 GLETL
-430 MPAL
+430 MPLF